1 MRPVTEARQTDQRQT
16 GAGAP
21 HDRVW
26 VLDDPRAGS
35 AAQAIGIGERLG
47 LSFRRVPLAWNWTQ
61 PAASFGRYGSLI
73 GLSPAARRRIGLPQ
87 PRISLP
93 GAPDWAQARPIG
105 PDLVLSAGRH
115 SVGPDL
121 VLSAGRRSA
130 AVALWLKARY
140 GSRIVHC
147 MTPTPAA
154 AAAARLGLGG
164 LAQSL
169 RNIALGRDADAFD
182 LLVVPAHDRPS
193 GTEPPPDNVLPVL
206 GAPHRLSP
214 LLLHQ
219 HAQAW
224 HERLAHLPH
233 PRVALLL
240 GGRLHGSDLPPTMA
254 HALGRKVAR
263 LAARS
268 GGAVF
273 ATTSARTGREATEA
287 LAAGLSPVLHL
298 LYRWGEPDENPYHG
312 FLASADVIVV
322 SADSIAMI
330 SEACA
335 TGAAVYVA
343 LPELAGPAQ
352 RRLIRDLENL
362 GQVRSLGDDLSVWP
376 RGPLD
381 ESGRVA
387 AEIRR
392 RFSLD

>member
-1 MRPVTEARQTDQRQT
+1 MTEARHTDPASGQRPT

-26 VLDDPRAGS
+26 VLDDPRAGT

-47 LSFRRVPLAWNWTQ
+47 ASFRRIPLAWNWTQ
-61 PAASFGRYGSLI
+61 PAAGFSRRGSLI
-73 GLSPAARRRIGLPQ
+73 GLSPAARRLIGLPQ

-93 GAPDWAQARPIG
+93 GEADWTPIRPTG
-105 PDLVLSAGRH
+105 PDLVI
-115 SVGPDL
+115 
-121 VLSAGRRSA
+121 SAGRRSA

-140 GSRIVHC
+140 GSRVVHC
-147 MTPTPAA
+147 MTPPAA
-154 AAAARLGLGG
+154 SLAVDWLGFNG
-164 LAQSL
+164 LATGL
-169 RNIALGRDADAFD
+169 RRLVLGRDVDAFD
-182 LLVVPAHDRPS
+182 LLVVPAHDRPP
-193 GTEPPPDNVLPVL
+193 GAADNLPENVLPVL

-219 HAQAW
+219 HAAAW
-224 HERLAHLPH
+224 HERLSHLPH
-233 PRVALLL
+233 PRVALLV
-240 GGRLHGSDLPPTMA
+240 GGRLHGSDMPPTMA

-263 LAARS
+263 LVSRN
-268 GGAVF
+268 GGAVL

-322 SADSIAMI
+322 TADSIGMI

-343 LPELAGPAQ
+343 LPELAGPRQ
-352 RRLIRDLENL
+352 RRLIRDLEGL
-362 GQVRSLGDDLSVWP
+362 GQVRRLAEDLAVWP

-392 RFSLD
+392 RFPLD